1 MAHAA
6 AAAALALLV
15 FLCAQARDAGVH
27 AAAVTLS
34 QGQSLGATDKLVSA
48 GGTFE
53 LAFFTP
59 TGAGDPSRRY
69 LGIMYAQSAEQ
80 TVPWVA
86 NRDAPV
92 SAGSAYSATV
102 TAAGELQ
109 VLEEG
114 RVVWRTNSATPAS
127 SSSAANVT
135 LTLLD
140 TGNLQLTAGAT
151 VIWRSFDYPT
161 DTFLPGMSIILERRD
176 GAAVRRTLF
185 TSWRSPGDPG
195 TGDFTLGQDPLG
207 SAQLYIWRT
216 GGGNNNSTYWR
227 SGQWANTNF
236 VGVPWRSLYVYGFKL
251 NGDPYNGSGVM
262 YYVFNTYNSSEYRF
276 MLHSNGTETCYM
288 LLDTGEWETVWS
300 EPTIPCQDY
309 NMCGANAGCASGGD
323 DGQQAICT
331 CLTGFEPRN
340 VSEYSNGNWTQ
351 GCVRSS
357 PLTCETN
364 SSGGGDG
371 FADLP
376 GVKLPNF
383 AAWGSTVGDA
393 DACKQSCLA
402 NCSCGAYSYSNNTS
416 CLTWGQDLLDI
427 YQFPD
432 GEGYD
437 LQIKVPAYLLETGSK
452 RRRWTTVVV
461 AVVIV
466 VVVLAGCGLLLW
478 KCRRRIKEKLGIVG
492 REKTKTTQPSLLPL
506 REARQD
512 FSGPK
517 QPDQEEAEGG
527 KKCELPLF
535 SFETVAAATGDFGA
549 DNKLGEGGFGHVYKL
564 WNADKGERLID
575 PAILPACPVRDAL
588 RCVHM
593 ALLCVQDHACDR
605 PDIPYVVMALGSDS
619 SVLPMPKP
627 PTFTLQ
633 CTSSDKD
640 GIFPD
645 RVDESYS
652 ACDLTVTMLQG
663 R

>member
-1 MAHAA
+1 MTTAHA

-15 FLCAQARDAGVH
+15 FFSAQARDAGVH
-27 AAAVTLS
+27 VVVDAAAATLS
-34 QGQSLGATDKLVSA
+34 QGQSLGAGDKLVSA

-59 TGAGDPSRRY
+59 TGASDPSQRY
-69 LGIMYAQSAEQ
+69 LGVMYAQSVEQ

-109 VLEEG
+109 VLEGE

-140 TGNLQLTAGAT
+140 TGNLQLTAGDGGGAT
-151 VIWRSFDYPT
+151 VIWKSFDYPT
-161 DTFLPGMSIILERRD
+161 DTFLPGMSITLDRRD

-185 TSWRSPGDPG
+185 TSWRKPGDPG

-216 GGGNNNSTYWR
+216 TSGGNNSTYWR

-262 YYVFNTYNSSEYRF
+262 SYVFNTYNSSEYRF

-300 EPTIPCQDY
+300 QPTIPCQAY
-309 NMCGANAGCASGGD
+309 NMCGPNARCAAGGD
-323 DGQQAICT
+323 DGQRAICT

-340 VSEYSNGNWTQ
+340 VSEYSSGNWTQ
-351 GCVRSS
+351 GCVRSP
-357 PLTCETN
+357 PLTCSEAN
-364 SSGGGDG
+364 VSSGGGGGDG

-383 AAWGSTVGDA
+383 AAWGSTVSDA

-402 NCSCGAYSYSNNTS
+402 NCSCGAYSYSSNTG

-437 LQIKVPAYLLETGSK
+437 LQIKVPAYLL
-452 RRRWTTVVV
+452 
-461 AVVIV
+461 
-466 VVVLAGCGLLLW
+466 
-478 KCRRRIKEKLGIVG
+478 
-492 REKTKTTQPSLLPL
+492 
-506 REARQD
+506 
-512 FSGPK
+512 
-517 QPDQEEAEGG
+517 G
-527 KKCELPLF
+527 KDYAC
-535 SFETVAAATGDFGA
+535 SCSIHA
-549 DNKLGEGGFGHVYKL
+549 
-564 WNADKGERLID
+564 RLIG
-575 PAILPACPVRDAL
+575 
-588 RCVHM
+588 
-593 ALLCVQDHACDR
+593 CD
-605 PDIPYVVMALGSDS
+605 
-619 SVLPMPKP
+619 
-627 PTFTLQ
+627 
-633 CTSSDKD
+633 
-640 GIFPD
+640 
-645 RVDESYS
+645 
-652 ACDLTVTMLQG
+652 
-663 R
+663 

>member
-6 AAAALALLV
+6 VAALALLV
-15 FLCAQARDAGVH
+15 FFSAQARRDGAGVYVVD
-27 AAAVTLS
+27 AAAALS
-34 QGQSLGATDKLVSA
+34 QGHSLGAGDKLVSSD
-48 GGTFE
+48 GTFE

-59 TGAGDPSRRY
+59 TGAADPSRRY
-69 LGIMYAQSAEQ
+69 LGVMYAQSNEQ

-92 SAGSAYSATV
+92 SAGSSYSATV
-102 TAAGELQ
+102 TDAGELQ
-109 VLEEG
+109 VLEGE
-114 RVVWRTNSATPAS
+114 RVVWRTNSATTAS
-127 SSSAANVT
+127 SSSSSPANVT

-151 VIWRSFDYPT
+151 VLWQSFDHPA
-161 DTFLPGMSIILERRD
+161 DTFLPGMSITLDRTNRS
-176 GAAVRRTLF
+176 AVRRTLF

-216 GGGNNNSTYWR
+216 GGENTNSTYWR

-251 NGDPYNGSGVM
+251 NGDPYNDSGVM
-262 YYVFNTYNSSEYRF
+262 SYVFNTYNSSEYRF

-288 LLDTGEWETVWS
+288 LLDTGDWETVWS
-300 EPTIPCQDY
+300 QPTIPCQAY
-309 NMCGANAGCASGGD
+309 NMCGANARCAGGGGGD
-323 DGQQAICT
+323 DGQQAVCT

-357 PLTCETN
+357 PLAC
-364 SSGGGDG
+364 SSDANVSGGGGGDG

-402 NCSCGAYSYSNNTS
+402 NCSCGAYSYSGGTG

-437 LQIKVPAYLLETGSK
+437 LQIKVPAYLLG
-452 RRRWTTVVV
+452 
-461 AVVIV
+461 
-466 VVVLAGCGLLLW
+466 
-478 KCRRRIKEKLGIVG
+478 
-492 REKTKTTQPSLLPL
+492 
-506 REARQD
+506 
-512 FSGPK
+512 
-517 QPDQEEAEGG
+517 
-527 KKCELPLF
+527 
-535 SFETVAAATGDFGA
+535 
-549 DNKLGEGGFGHVYKL
+549 N
-564 WNADKGERLID
+564 
-575 PAILPACPVRDAL
+575 
-588 RCVHM
+588 
-593 ALLCVQDHACDR
+593 
-605 PDIPYVVMALGSDS
+605 
-619 SVLPMPKP
+619 
-627 PTFTLQ
+627 
-633 CTSSDKD
+633 
-640 GIFPD
+640 
-645 RVDESYS
+645 
-652 ACDLTVTMLQG
+652 
-663 R
+663 

>member
-1 MAHAA
+1 MMAHSA

-27 AAAVTLS
+27 AAATLS

-69 LGIMYAQSAEQ
+69 LGVMYAQSAEQ

-140 TGNLQLTAGAT
+140 TGKLQLTAGAT
-151 VIWRSFDYPT
+151 VIWQSFDHPA
-161 DTFLPGMSIILERRD
+161 DTFLPGMSITLDRRD
-176 GAAVRRTLF
+176 GAVRRTLF
-185 TSWRSPGDPG
+185 TSWRNPGDPG

-207 SAQLYIWRT
+207 SAQLYIWQT
-216 GGGNNNSTYWR
+216 IGGNNSTYWR

-236 VGVPWRSLYVYGFKL
+236 VGSPWRSLYVYGFKL

-300 EPTIPCQDY
+300 QPTIPCQDY

-357 PLTCETN
+357 PLTCSESETN
-364 SSGGGDG
+364 VSSGGGVG

-383 AAWGSTVGDA
+383 ASWGSTVGDA

-437 LQIKVPAYLLETGSK
+437 LQIKVPAYLL
-452 RRRWTTVVV
+452 
-461 AVVIV
+461 
-466 VVVLAGCGLLLW
+466 
-478 KCRRRIKEKLGIVG
+478 
-492 REKTKTTQPSLLPL
+492 
-506 REARQD
+506 
-512 FSGPK
+512 
-517 QPDQEEAEGG
+517 G
-527 KKCELPLF
+527 KDYAC
-535 SFETVAAATGDFGA
+535 SCSIHA
-549 DNKLGEGGFGHVYKL
+549 
-564 WNADKGERLID
+564 RLIGYD
-575 PAILPACPVRDAL
+575 
-588 RCVHM
+588 
-593 ALLCVQDHACDR
+593 
-605 PDIPYVVMALGSDS
+605 
-619 SVLPMPKP
+619 
-627 PTFTLQ
+627 
-633 CTSSDKD
+633 
-640 GIFPD
+640 
-645 RVDESYS
+645 
-652 ACDLTVTMLQG
+652 
-663 R
+663 